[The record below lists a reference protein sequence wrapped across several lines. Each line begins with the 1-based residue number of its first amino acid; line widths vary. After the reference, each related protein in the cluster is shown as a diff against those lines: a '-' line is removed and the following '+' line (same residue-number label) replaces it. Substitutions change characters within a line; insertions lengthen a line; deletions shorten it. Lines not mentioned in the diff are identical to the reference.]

1 MYFCVNPIYVCIA
14 VINLCLYITDYSDNI
29 EALNIS
35 ASGVINKLDNFSV
48 NTATVQCVINDG
60 ASGDQAEKNFI
71 NSHYRCNGRRN
82 FKFTALQ
89 VTTTG

>member
-1 MYFCVNPIYVCIA
+1 
-14 VINLCLYITDYSDNI
+14 LYITDYSDDI

-35 ASGVINKLDNFSV
+35 APGGINKLDNFSV
-48 NTATVQCVINDG
+48 NTTTVQCVINDG
-60 ASGDQAEKNFI
+60 ASGDQAEKCFI
-71 NSHYRCNGRRN
+71 NSHYQYNSRRR